1 MIDAKDKDCKHK
13 CLDKHRPDTVLTTRY
28 IYNNY
33 IQLRNYTENNY
44 KYCNG
49 SARLLHIKKGEKHEL
64 YTFRDNHTT

>member
-1 MIDAKDKDCKHK
+1 M
-13 CLDKHRPDTVLTTRY
+13 
-28 IYNNY
+28 
-33 IQLRNYTENNY
+33 QLRNYTENNY